1 MSSTDIK
8 DYYRRAWG
16 LKDRPGFKYGGSWAD
31 WMTNFSDQMT
41 FEEYLQMD
49 IKEKKPHFLDRKA
62 EGGVIRQNFGDGT
75 PTKRADGQY
84 SVRLKDFSQ
93 PVGEDGTRPRK
104 THIGTLEEL
113 KKIIKQ
119 NKIDVKKA
127 RIESGAK
134 VSETKASWLK
144 NYSMEDYEADLKK
157 GKTRIEIAR
166 ELYAKDPIY
175 YDDLHKAKFN
185 PNEPTALSRL
195 TAALRGR
202 TLIEVGKNVD
212 STKRY
217 EKINKLAL
225 DNEAKYKTEQQ
236 KAHKAAKKWIKKNGP
251 KYKKM
256 IIPGEVTGAQSK
268 FEKAFYRYMTDN
280 FPRFVR
286 YTTGT
291 SGAATLKGL
300 PYIDEISTSFGKK
313 ASNQAVHISSLRTEL
328 QKALGTFKEKNVGAS
343 KSFNRYISIIEKL
356 LPTAQKN
363 GVVDKYWTPKGGKFS
378 GKTIPVTANNY
389 LSYLDQ
395 QIKNPMVKVFDN
407 LVKFSNEHIGGMSRA
422 SKILDSD
429 ALGKVV
435 AMEYGEKIN
444 TNVYKGKTID
454 SNIGD
459 ALQAA
464 MDEDPK
470 NIKQIKKHI
479 AVANDFADT
488 ATKKYG
494 VLQTKYSVEVED
506 GKIKI
511 KAKHPNLS
519 LNDSLVNKTKNAI
532 SSFLANDGMKRPVFK
547 KLPVKLQ
554 EAITLINNG
563 KNADKVISSH
573 LDDVIPDWKNT
584 KGLSLKSFAGGIDL
598 DILPPNAKAAV
609 AKATNALGKSL
620 KVLGPITWAA
630 EPAFAAMNFS
640 EAMGEGLSGKEAATY
655 TGGKFV
661 EDVVN
666 LPGLAIGAT
675 KWLKDKAT
683 GEGKKAGPFEYLPT
697 KPKFET
703 PYEVTFARDWKEKT
717 AEAIPE
723 NVKLRRLAEI
733 EFDNTMLPNMTM
745 VDVMET
751 ASSREEIEK
760 AKDTFL
766 KGKLGE
772 NYQVT
777 HPKEVEVKETVDV
790 NETDNI
796 FGTQVPTKNLTG
808 VDKYLFNRWK

>member
-1 MSSTDIK
+1 
-8 DYYRRAWG
+8 
-16 LKDRPGFKYGGSWAD
+16 L
-31 WMTNFSDQMT
+31 
-41 FEEYLQMD
+41 
-49 IKEKKPHFLDRKA
+49 
-62 EGGVIRQNFGDGT
+62 
-75 PTKRADGQY
+75 Y
-84 SVRLKDFSQ
+84 SVRLKDFFQ
-93 PVGEDGTRPRK
+93 PLKEDGTRPRK
-104 THIGTLEEL
+104 THTGTLEEL

-134 VSETKASWLK
+134 ISETRATWLK

-166 ELYAKDPIY
+166 EVYAKDPIY
-175 YDDLHKAKFN
+175 YDSLHKAKFN

-195 TAALRGR
+195 TSALRGR
-202 TLIEVGKNVD
+202 TLIEVGKQDID
-212 STKRY
+212 SAKRY

-256 IIPGEVTGAQSK
+256 IIPGEVTGAQFK

-435 AMEYGEKIN
+435 AMEYEK
-444 TNVYKGKTID
+444 K
-454 SNIGD
+454 
-459 ALQAA
+459 
-464 MDEDPK
+464 
-470 NIKQIKKHI
+470 
-479 AVANDFADT
+479 
-488 ATKKYG
+488 
-494 VLQTKYSVEVED
+494 
-506 GKIKI
+506 
-511 KAKHPNLS
+511 
-519 LNDSLVNKTKNAI
+519 
-532 SSFLANDGMKRPVFK
+532 
-547 KLPVKLQ
+547 
-554 EAITLINNG
+554 
-563 KNADKVISSH
+563 
-573 LDDVIPDWKNT
+573 
-584 KGLSLKSFAGGIDL
+584 
-598 DILPPNAKAAV
+598 
-609 AKATNALGKSL
+609 
-620 KVLGPITWAA
+620 
-630 EPAFAAMNFS
+630 
-640 EAMGEGLSGKEAATY
+640 
-655 TGGKFV
+655 
-661 EDVVN
+661 
-666 LPGLAIGAT
+666 
-675 KWLKDKAT
+675 
-683 GEGKKAGPFEYLPT
+683 
-697 KPKFET
+697 
-703 PYEVTFARDWKEKT
+703 
-717 AEAIPE
+717 
-723 NVKLRRLAEI
+723 
-733 EFDNTMLPNMTM
+733 
-745 VDVMET
+745 
-751 ASSREEIEK
+751 
-760 AKDTFL
+760 
-766 KGKLGE
+766 
-772 NYQVT
+772 
-777 HPKEVEVKETVDV
+777 
-790 NETDNI
+790 
-796 FGTQVPTKNLTG
+796 
-808 VDKYLFNRWK
+808 

>member
-1 MSSTDIK
+1 
-8 DYYRRAWG
+8 
-16 LKDRPGFKYGGSWAD
+16 
-31 WMTNFSDQMT
+31 
-41 FEEYLQMD
+41 
-49 IKEKKPHFLDRKA
+49 
-62 EGGVIRQNFGDGT
+62 
-75 PTKRADGQY
+75 
-84 SVRLKDFSQ
+84 
-93 PVGEDGTRPRK
+93 
-104 THIGTLEEL
+104 
-113 KKIIKQ
+113 
-119 NKIDVKKA
+119 
-127 RIESGAK
+127 
-134 VSETKASWLK
+134 
-144 NYSMEDYEADLKK
+144 
-157 GKTRIEIAR
+157 
-166 ELYAKDPIY
+166 
-175 YDDLHKAKFN
+175 
-185 PNEPTALSRL
+185 
-195 TAALRGR
+195 
-202 TLIEVGKNVD
+202 
-212 STKRY
+212 
-217 EKINKLAL
+217 
-225 DNEAKYKTEQQ
+225 
-236 KAHKAAKKWIKKNGP
+236 
-251 KYKKM
+251 
-256 IIPGEVTGAQSK
+256 
-268 FEKAFYRYMTDN
+268 
-280 FPRFVR
+280 
-286 YTTGT
+286 
-291 SGAATLKGL
+291 
-300 PYIDEISTSFGKK
+300 
-313 ASNQAVHISSLRTEL
+313 
-328 QKALGTFKEKNVGAS
+328 
-343 KSFNRYISIIEKL
+343 
-356 LPTAQKN
+356 
-363 GVVDKYWTPKGGKFS
+363 
-378 GKTIPVTANNY
+378 
-389 LSYLDQ
+389 
-395 QIKNPMVKVFDN
+395 
-407 LVKFSNEHIGGMSRA
+407 
-422 SKILDSD
+422 
-429 ALGKVV
+429 
-435 AMEYGEKIN
+435 
-444 TNVYKGKTID
+444 
-454 SNIGD
+454 
-459 ALQAA
+459 

-683 GEGKKAGPFEYLPT
+683 GTGEKAGPFEYLPT

-703 PYEVTFARDWKEKT
+703 PYDVTFARDWKEKT

-723 NVKLRRLAEI
+723 NVKQRRLAEI
-733 EFDNTMLPNMTM
+733 EFDTTMLPNMTM

>member
-1 MSSTDIK
+1 MAYSTDIK

-16 LKDRPGFKYGGSWAD
+16 LEDRPGFKYGGSWAD
-31 WMTNFSDQMT
+31 WKTNYEDQMT
-41 FEEYLQMD
+41 FEEYLQD
-49 IKEKKPHFLDRKA
+49 DNIVKKPHFLDRKA
-62 EGGVIRQNFGDGT
+62 EGGVIRQHFGDGT
-75 PTKRADGQY
+75 PTKIKIGADKGLY

-93 PVGEDGTRPRK
+93 PVGEDGIRPRK
-104 THIGTLEEL
+104 THIGTLEKL
-113 KKIIKQ
+113 KKIVKQ
-119 NKIDVKKA
+119 NKLDAKEA
-127 RIESGAK
+127 RIIQGTKSSEAK
-134 VSETKASWLK
+134 ATWLK
-144 NYSMEDYEADLKK
+144 NYSMADYVADLKN

-166 ELYAKDPIY
+166 ELYTKNPSY
-175 YDDLHKAKFN
+175 YDDLHKANFN
-185 PNEPTALSRL
+185 PNEPTALSRI

-202 TLIEVGKNVD
+202 TLVEVGKNVD
-212 STKRY
+212 SNERY
-217 EKINKLAL
+217 KKINKLAL
-225 DNEAKYKTEQQ
+225 DNEAKYKTERK
-236 KAHKAAKKWIKKNGP
+236 KAHKAAKKWIEKNGP

-256 IIPGEVTGAQSK
+256 IIPGEVTGAQFK
-268 FEKAFYRYMTDN
+268 FEQAFYRYMADN

-300 PYIDEISTSFGKK
+300 PYIDEISTFFGTK
-313 ASNQAVHISSLRTEL
+313 ASNQAMHRTSLQTQL
-328 QKALGTFKEKNVGAS
+328 KKALGTFKEKKVSPS
-343 KSFNRYISIIEKL
+343 KSFNRYRSIVENL

-363 GVVDKYWTPKGGKFS
+363 GVVPKYWTPQGGKFS
-378 GKTIPVTANNY
+378 GKTIPVTAQNY

-407 LVKFSNEHIGGMSRA
+407 LVKFSNEHVGGMARA
-422 SKILDSD
+422 NKILDSD

-435 AMEYGEKIN
+435 AMEFGDKTN
-444 TNVYKGKTID
+444 VNVYKGKTID

-479 AVANDFADT
+479 AVANDFADK
-488 ATKKYG
+488 ANKKYG
-494 VLQTKYSVEVED
+494 VLQTKYIAEVED

-511 KAKHPNLS
+511 KAKHPNIS
-519 LNDSLVNKTKNAI
+519 LNDTLVNKTKNAI
-532 SSFLANDGMKRPVFK
+532 SSFIANDGMKRPVFK

-554 EAITLINNG
+554 EAIILINNG

-573 LDDVIPDWKNT
+573 LDDVIPDWNNT
-584 KGLSLKSFAGGIDL
+584 KGVTLRSFAGGIDL

-640 EAMGEGLSGKEAATY
+640 EAIGEGLSGKEAATY

-661 EDVVN
+661 EDVIN

-703 PYEVTFARDWKEKT
+703 PYDVTFARDWKEKR
-717 AEAIPE
+717 ADAIPE
-723 NVKLRRLAEI
+723 NVKQRRLAEI
-733 EFDNTMLPNMTM
+733 EFDTTMLPNMTM

-751 ASSREEIEK
+751 ASSQEEIEK
-760 AKDTFL
+760 ARDTFL

-777 HPKEVEVKETVDV
+777 HPKDFEKEK
-790 NETDNI
+790 EEI
-796 FGTQVPTKNLTG
+796 TG
-808 VDKYLFNRWK
+808 VDKYIINRFNPNV